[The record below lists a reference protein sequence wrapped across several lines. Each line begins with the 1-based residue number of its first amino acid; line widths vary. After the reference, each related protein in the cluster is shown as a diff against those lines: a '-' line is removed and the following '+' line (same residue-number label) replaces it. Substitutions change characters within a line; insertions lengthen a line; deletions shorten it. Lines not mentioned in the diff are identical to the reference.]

1 MSLTSQL
8 DELKQQM
15 AREIP
20 KETLV
25 TLGKALEEVGQTGI
39 MSNICKA
46 GDQAPPFT
54 LPNVTGSMI
63 SSAEILAQDHMV
75 LSFYRGAW

>member
-1 MSLTSQL
+1 MSLTEKL

-25 TLGKALEEVGQTGI
+25 TLVKALESVGQTGI
-39 MSNICKA
+39 MEKSCKA
-46 GDQAPPFT
+46 GDRAPSFM
-54 LPNVTGSMI
+54 LPNVVGKQV
-63 SSAEILAQDHMV
+63 SSKDILVQDHMV

>member
-1 MSLTSQL
+1 MSLTEQL

-20 KETLV
+20 KETLG
-25 TLGKALEEVGQTGI
+25 TLAKALESIGQTGI
-39 MSNICKA
+39 LEKSCKT
-46 GDQAPPFT
+46 GDRAPSFA
-54 LPNVTGSMI
+54 LPNVVGKQV
-63 SSAEILAQDHMV
+63 SSDDILAQNHMV

>member
-8 DELKQQM
+8 EELKQQM

-39 MSNICKA
+39 LSNSCKA
-46 GDQAPPFT
+46 GDEAPPFV
-54 LPNVTGSMI
+54 LLNVTGSMV
-63 SSAEILAQDHMV
+63 SSAEILAQGHMV
-75 LSFYRGAW
+75 LSFYRGVW

>member
-25 TLGKALEEVGQTGI
+25 TLGKALEKVGQTDI
-39 MSNICKA
+39 MSHSCKA
-46 GDQAPPFT
+46 GDQVPSFV
-54 LPNVTGSMI
+54 LPNVTGSMV
-63 SSAEILAQDHMV
+63 SSEEILAQGHMV
-75 LSFYRGAW
+75 LSFYRGVW

>member
-25 TLGKALEEVGQTGI
+25 TLGKALEEVGRTDI
-39 MSNICKA
+39 MSNSCKA
-46 GDQAPPFT
+46 GDQAPPFV
-54 LPNVTGSMI
+54 LPNVTGRMI
-63 SSAEILAQDHMV
+63 SSAEILAQGHMV